1 MGRGLSI
8 SNQNILKAMSLQKTS
23 KIVYLDQKCWINIA
37 KLYFGET
44 SEQESDIVQKLL
56 KASENGQMVFPL
68 SLSHINETNRIA
80 DDRRRNQLAFLMA
93 EMSKGYTLQPYFNR
107 LLKAEIRNIVLRKLG
122 LSAINIRDYIL
133 KKGISNLLGTKAKLV
148 PRNGTK
154 SSELPENVKKE
165 LLDLL
170 ESPEAIELALRQRPP
185 KSIERN
191 KRELVKKMEKIRNDL
206 SAIKDNNLRQR
217 VFLAKN
223 MVEMVAPE
231 LAKVLLESNLP
242 KDFFLKKK
250 PTRQDIDEL
259 LDNIPTARCLFS
271 LIYQRDNQFQRPIEV
286 NDFNDI
292 WFLTLAIPYCD
303 IVVTEKMW
311 ASIATRAKLDRKYNT
326 VFLSSIYQL
335 ERYL

>member
-1 MGRGLSI
+1 M
-8 SNQNILKAMSLQKTS
+8 QKIG

-37 KLYFGET
+37 KLYFSET

-56 KASENGQMVFPL
+56 KASEKDQMVFPL
-68 SLSHINETNRIA
+68 SLSHIDETNRIA
-80 DDRRRNQLAFLMA
+80 DDKRRNQLAFLMTK
-93 EMSKGYTLQPYFNR
+93 MSKGYTIQPYFNR
-107 LLKAEIRNIVLRKLG
+107 LLKAEIRNIVLKKLG
-122 LSAINIRDYIL
+122 LNAINIRGYIV
-133 KKGISNLLGTKAKLV
+133 KKGISNLLGAKAKLV

-170 ESPEAIELALRQRPP
+170 ESPKAIELALRQRPP

-191 KRELVKKMEKIRNDL
+191 KRELANKMEKIRNDL
-206 SAIKDNNLRQR
+206 SAIKDNDLRQR

-242 KDFFLKKK
+242 RDFFFKK
-250 PTRQDIDEL
+250 PTRQDIEEL
-259 LDNIPTARCLFS
+259 LDNIPTARCLFT
-271 LIYQRDNQFQRPIEV
+271 LIYHRDSQFQRPIEV

-326 VFLSSIYQL
+326 VILSSFYQL